1 MAEVSVILWQESSK
15 QVPKRDLCLRSFFSA
30 SHNKPISE
38 GGVHCKNRTC
48 VSLGHQ
54 PDEEVLLP
62 DIDISIDGTSKSK
75 VVLQTKHTLRTGN
88 SLKGSS
94 DTGFFCGLRLIFF
107 ILNYAFVCVC
117 LCVRV
122 FVCACVYVQVS
133 RHISIITYRSHR
145 LWMPWNQSYGQS

>member
-30 SHNKPISE
+30 SHNEPISE

-75 VVLQTKHTLRTGN
+75 VVLQTKDTLRTGN
-88 SLKGSS
+88 SLMGSFS
-94 DTGFFCGLRLIFF
+94 DTGFFCGLRLIFI
-107 ILNYAFVCVC
+107 ILNC
-117 LCVRV
+117 V
-122 FVCACVYVQVS
+122 FVCPG
-133 RHISIITYRSHR
+133 T
-145 LWMPWNQSYGQS
+145 